1 MQIEITKL
9 STHVSDNGSIV
20 TTTYR
25 VVEDGREFLLAYTSC
40 AHFKSVSLAGEK
52 GMLYV
57 DADDNKVHKQA
68 VTPGGACALV
78 TDDEVVEGLS
88 PAALRSVIEASV

>member
-1 MQIEITKL
+1 MGIEITKIA
-9 STHVSDNGSIV
+9 THVSDNGSIV
-20 TTTYR
+20 TKTYK
-25 VVEDGREFLLAYTSC
+25 VVDGGREYLLAYTSC

-52 GMLYV
+52 GILYV
-57 DADDNKVHKQA
+57 DADDNRVHKQA
-68 VTPGGACALV
+68 VAPGGACALV